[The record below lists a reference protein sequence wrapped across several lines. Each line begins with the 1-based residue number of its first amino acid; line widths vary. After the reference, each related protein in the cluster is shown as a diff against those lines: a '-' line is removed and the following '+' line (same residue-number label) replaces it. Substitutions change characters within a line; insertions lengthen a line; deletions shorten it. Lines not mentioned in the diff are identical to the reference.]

1 MNYHKLI
8 TAFNNNGLTEKD
20 AFDAAYAYRNCDL
33 TLEGGSQEDYD
44 EAIREEISC
53 WES

>member
-8 TAFNNNGLTEKD
+8 TAFINNGLTEKD
-20 AFDAAYAYRNCDL
+20 AFDAAYAYRNCYLMLNGD
-33 TLEGGSQEDYD
+33 SQEDYD
-44 EAIREEISC
+44 EAVREEMGC